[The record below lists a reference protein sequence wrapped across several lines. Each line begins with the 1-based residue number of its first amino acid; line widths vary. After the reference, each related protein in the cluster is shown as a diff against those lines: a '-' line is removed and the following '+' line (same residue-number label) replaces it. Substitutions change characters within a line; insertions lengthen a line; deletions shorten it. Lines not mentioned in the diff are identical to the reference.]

1 MGRPKAELTLSDEER
16 AALEEWVRGRFTPQ
30 AWALRCRIILAC
42 AEGASNKDVAAQ
54 LGSTPHAVGRWRA
67 RFVQY
72 RIAGLGDMPR
82 SGGPRTVTDEQVA
95 AVVAKTLESTPKNAT
110 HWSTRSMAK
119 EMGLSQSSV
128 SRIWLAFGLQP
139 HRSETFEL
147 STDPYFV
154 DKVHDVVGLYL
165 DPPERALVFCVD
177 EKSQIQAL
185 DRSQPVLP
193 MMPGVP
199 ERATHDYVRAGTT
212 TLFAALEVA
221 TGKVIG
227 SLHRRHRAEE
237 FKKFLIKL
245 DKEVPDG
252 LDVHLICDNY
262 ATHKTP
268 AIKKWLLAHPRFHL
282 HFTPTGSSWLNLV
295 ERWFAELTNKQIR
308 RGVHRSVQALEK
320 DIRNWIAAW
329 NTDPKP
335 YVWTKT
341 ADEILER
348 LASYLNRIPDS
359 GD

>member
-1 MGRPKAELTLSDEER
+1 
-16 AALEEWVRGRFTPQ
+16 
-30 AWALRCRIILAC
+30 LRCRIILAC
-42 AEGASNKDVAAQ
+42 AEGASNKEVAAR
-54 LGSTPHAVGRWRA
+54 LGSTPHAVGRWRS

-82 SGGPRTVTDEQVA
+82 PGGPRTVTDEQVA
-95 AVVAKTLESTPKNAT
+95 AVVTKTLESTPKNAT

-128 SRIWLAFGLQP
+128 SRIWRAFGLQP
-139 HRSETFEL
+139 HRSETFKL

-227 SLHRRHRAEE
+227 SLHRRHRAKE
-237 FKKFLIKL
+237 FKKFLTKL
-245 DKEVPDG
+245 DKEVPAG

-268 AIKKWLLAHPRFHL
+268 AIKKWLLTHPRFHL

-308 RGVHRSVQALEK
+308 RGVHKSVQALER

-348 LASYLNRIPDS
+348 LASYLNRIHDS
-359 GD
+359 DRV

>member
-1 MGRPKAELTLSDEER
+1 
-16 AALEEWVRGRFTPQ
+16 
-30 AWALRCRIILAC
+30 
-42 AEGASNKDVAAQ
+42 
-54 LGSTPHAVGRWRA
+54 
-67 RFVQY
+67 
-72 RIAGLGDMPR
+72 
-82 SGGPRTVTDEQVA
+82 VTDEQVA

-212 TLFAALEVA
+212 TLFAALR
-221 TGKVIG
+221 
-227 SLHRRHRAEE
+227 SR
-237 FKKFLIKL
+237 
-245 DKEVPDG
+245 
-252 LDVHLICDNY
+252 
-262 ATHKTP
+262 P
-268 AIKKWLLAHPRFHL
+268 AK
-282 HFTPTGSSWLNLV
+282 
-295 ERWFAELTNKQIR
+295 
-308 RGVHRSVQALEK
+308 
-320 DIRNWIAAW
+320 
-329 NTDPKP
+329 
-335 YVWTKT
+335 
-341 ADEILER
+341 
-348 LASYLNRIPDS
+348 
-359 GD
+359 

>member
-16 AALEEWVRGRFTPQ
+16 AALEGWVRRGSTPQ
-30 AWALRCRIILAC
+30 AWAMRCRIILAC

-54 LGSTPHAVGRWRA
+54 LGSTPQAVGRWRS

-82 SGGPRTVTDEQVA
+82 PGGPRTVTDEQVA
-95 AVVAKTLESTPKNAT
+95 AVVTRTLESTPKNAT

-128 SRIWLAFGLQP
+128 SRIWRAFGLQP
-139 HRSETFEL
+139 HRSEAFKL

-237 FKKFLIKL
+237 FKKFLTKL
-245 DKEVPDG
+245 DKEVPVG

-268 AIKKWLLAHPRFHL
+268 VIKKWLLSHPRFHL

-295 ERWFAELTNKQIR
+295 ERWFAELTDKQIR

-335 YVWTKT
+335 YVWTKP

-348 LASYLNRIPDS
+348 LANYLNRIPDS
-359 GD
+359 EH